1 MAKWRSTIFLL
12 VLSTALIIPLAR
24 AVEKSQPTSV
34 DFEHSDWQRLSHYR
48 DQKLT
53 VELKEVFQSQPGW
66 KRLINQRRLA
76 VALVDLRGDI
86 PRFASINGGTM
97 MYAASLPKIAILLA
111 AYQSFEDGSLEETP
125 EIHEDLSD
133 MIRSSSNTAA
143 TRVMDKVGMKKIE
156 AVLRDPRY
164 GLYDE
169 QQGGGLWVGKRY
181 ASKGPR
187 RGDPMFNLSHGATA
201 DQVARFYFL
210 LATGR
215 LVSPERSQQ
224 ILNDLSKPALNH
236 KFVAALRSRSPNAR
250 LYRKSGTW
258 RDWHADS
265 VLVRG
270 QRWRNYILVALV
282 ESENGERILR
292 GVLPAVEE
300 LMVPPEYAEGGHD
313 TPGSDP
319 IP

>member
-1 MAKWRSTIFLL
+1 MSKWPSIALL
-12 VLSTALIIPLAR
+12 LLLSMTLTVPAVR
-24 AVEKSQPTSV
+24 AAAGSQPAAM
-34 DFEHSDWQRLSHYR
+34 DLEHSDWQRLSHYR
-48 DQKLT
+48 DEELTLKLKK
-53 VELKEVFQSQPGW
+53 LFQSQPGW
-66 KRLINQRRLA
+66 QRLISQRRLA
-76 VALVDLRGDI
+76 VSLVDLRGNT

-97 MYAASLPKIAILLA
+97 MYAASLSKIAILLA

-125 EIHEDLSD
+125 EIHQDLGD
-133 MIRSSSNTAA
+133 MIRSSSNKAA
-143 TRVMDKVGMKKIE
+143 TRVMDKVGMEKIE
-156 AVLRDPRY
+156 AVLRNPHY

-169 QQGGGLWVGKRY
+169 KRGGGLWVGKRY
-181 ASKGPR
+181 ASTGPR

-215 LVSPERSQQ
+215 LVSPARSQQ
-224 ILNDLSKPALNH
+224 MLNDLSRPALKH

-282 ESENGERILR
+282 QSKNGEEI
-292 GVLPAVEE
+292 VNA
-300 LMVPPEYAEGGHD
+300 MVPLVESIIEPE
-313 TPGSDP
+313 S
-319 IP
+319 

>member
-1 MAKWRSTIFLL
+1 MAKWRSIVFLL
-12 VLSTALIIPLAR
+12 VWSPALTVPAVC
-24 AVEKSQPTSV
+24 AVEVSQPAAV
-34 DFEHSDWQRLSHYR
+34 DLEHHDWQRLSHYR
-48 DQKLT
+48 DEELTAKL
-53 VELKEVFQSQPGW
+53 KKVFQSQPGW
-66 KRLINQRRLA
+66 KRLISQRRLA
-76 VALVDLRGDI
+76 VALVDLRGDT

-111 AYQSFEDGSLEETP
+111 AYQSFEDGSLKETP
-125 EIHEDLSD
+125 EIHEDLGD
-133 MIRSSSNTAA
+133 MIRSSSNKAA

-169 QQGGGLWVGKRY
+169 ERGGGLWVGKRY

-201 DQVARFYFL
+201 DQVARFYYL

-224 ILNDLSKPALNH
+224 MLSDLSKPALNH
-236 KFVAALRSRSPNAR
+236 KFVAALRSRSPKAR
-250 LYRKSGTW
+250 LFRKSGTW

-282 ESENGERILR
+282 QSENGEDI
-292 GVLPAVEE
+292 VNA
-300 LMVPPEYAEGGHD
+300 MVPLVEKIIEPDNSAVN
-313 TPGSDP
+313 
-319 IP
+319 